1 MLRPLIKKW
10 IELRFGIQP
19 FELTTIGSLVSEN
32 GSFDMTRLNAPSIV
46 RRCIK
51 EGFRLIELGLDLGYV
66 IPGSI
71 NRKVVDELLRIKKTE
86 DISYTVHLPLWSVEP
101 ASPNEFIRKA
111 SVEVL
116 ADAVKLCEPLQPE
129 AYVIHATGAL
139 AAEFSRLEI
148 AEFYK
153 DYMASEMTGIA
164 ERSIEGLLSST
175 SLRPQKLAVETVEF
189 PFRYMKG
196 LIEKYDV
203 SVCCDTG
210 HILAGY
216 PGNYTV
222 LGFLEEFFDKIIDI
236 HLHDAYRIE
245 KEKGVKIQKDHLP
258 LGEGKL
264 PISELFDFLYR
275 RDYSHPIVFELTL
288 SQALHSLRVI
298 REKYPKALE
307 SS

>member
-1 MLRPLIKKW
+1 M
-10 IELRFGIQP
+10 LRFGIQP

-32 GSFDMTRLNAPSIV
+32 GQLDMNKLNAPSIV

-71 NRKVVDELLRIKKTE
+71 NKKAVDELLRIKKSE
-86 DISYTVHLPLWSVEP
+86 GISYTVHLPLWSVEP

-175 SLRPQKLAVETVEF
+175 SLKPEKLAVETVEF
-189 PFRYMKG
+189 PFKYMKR

-245 KEKGVKIQKDHLP
+245 KEKGVKIQKDHLQ
-258 LGEGKL
+258 LGEGNL
-264 PISELFDFLYR
+264 PIRDLFDFLHR
-275 RDYSHPIVFELTL
+275 HEYSHPIVFELTL
-288 SQALHSLRVI
+288 FQALQSLRVI

>member
-1 MLRPLIKKW
+1 M
-10 IELRFGIQP
+10 
-19 FELTTIGSLVSEN
+19 VSEN
-32 GSFDMTRLNAPSIV
+32 GKFDLSKLSAPSIV
-46 RRCIK
+46 KRCIK

-71 NRKVVDELLRIKKTE
+71 NKKAIDELVKIKNS
-86 DISYTVHLPLWSVEP
+86 DHISYTVHLPLWSVEP

-116 ADAVKLCEPLQPE
+116 ADAVKLCGPLNPE

-153 DYMASEMTGIA
+153 DYIASEMTGLA
-164 ERSIEGLLSST
+164 EQSIKSLLSST
-175 SLRPQKLAVETVEF
+175 NLQPEKLAIETVEF
-189 PFRYMKG
+189 PFKHMKR
-196 LIEKYDV
+196 LIEKYNV

-216 PGNYTV
+216 PGNYSV
-222 LGFLEEFFDKIIDI
+222 VGFVEEFFERIIDI
-236 HLHDAYRIE
+236 HLHDGYRTE

-264 PISELFDFLYR
+264 PINDLFDFLHR
-275 RDYSHPIVFELTL
+275 HDYSHPIVFELTL
-288 SQALHSLRVI
+288 PQALKSLKVI
-298 REKYPKALE
+298 REKYPEALE

>member
-1 MLRPLIKKW
+1 
-10 IELRFGIQP
+10 LRFGIQP
-19 FELTTIGSLVSEN
+19 FELTSIGSLVSEN
-32 GSFDMTRLNAPSIV
+32 GIFDLSRLSAPSIV

-51 EGFRLIELGLDLGYV
+51 EGFRVIELGLDLGYV

-71 NRKVVDELLRIKKTE
+71 NAKAVDELIKIKNT
-86 DISYTVHLPLWSVEP
+86 DRISYTVHLPLWSVEP

-116 ADAVKLCEPLQPE
+116 ADAVKLCEPLKPE

-153 DYMASEMTGIA
+153 DYIASQMTSLA
-164 ERSIEGLLSST
+164 EQSIKGLLAST
-175 SLRPQKLAVETVEF
+175 SLQPEKLAVETVEF
-189 PFRYMKG
+189 PYKYMKR
-196 LIEKYDV
+196 LLEKYNV
-203 SVCCDTG
+203 SACCDTG

-236 HLHDAYRIE
+236 HLHDAYRTE
-245 KEKGVKIQKDHLP
+245 KDGVKIQKDHLP
-258 LGEGKL
+258 LGKGNL
-264 PISELFDFLYR
+264 PVVELFNFLDR
-275 RDYSHPIVFELTL
+275 RGYSHPIVFELTL
-288 SQALHSLRVI
+288 PQALQSLQVI
-298 REKYPKALE
+298 HEKYPKALE
-307 SS
+307 SC